1 MTLTRGYAPRRGAK
15 KAAVN
20 ADHVA
25 VNADH
30 VENSW
35 TKRRDQRIVA
45 DTNDRAGDLGVHWS
59 KRAEERLLEYE

>member
-15 KAAVN
+15 KA
-20 ADHVA
+20 A